1 MSDLDKTL
9 QALTYYKQADSSPSF
24 REALQNYYSQ
34 GLRAAALHRALGI
47 GAAGLG
53 VGLGAR
59 GLLGLLNLGKG
70 NIAPEEPYA
79 SSLVDLGEEKEEKEA
94 GAPDWYGSETSQYAG
109 DGGRSGDEELPSG
122 IYHGIQIGEKDSIP
136 SGLLSK
142 LFPKGRQVGRER
154 VPDIIAALKKIKGVD
169 VPDEVSD
176 DLVEFGWGV
185 NDEVPY
191 EGTPEMREAIEEA
204 LFPEKEAG
212 VPKGGLSFSSSRLT
226 SDEFEAKHKK
236 EKKKRKRKSRYKKAG
251 ILDFLKGEYAET
263 TKGVPWAIPAA
274 VGAGAGG
281 LYGGWKL
288 MDYVLDQRRKQNL
301 DEELETAKAEY
312 EAALSGADKE
322 AADGSLAADLDQLYD
337 NISEYGEKAA
347 ASWPELGGQA
357 AGVYG
362 AGAGVGALVMALLG
376 YKQGRKKQR
385 RRILARAQA
394 RKRREEYQ
402 RRPDPLYVRAGRSS
416 ELAPTVEDESSD
428 ASPSLDEIEDQLL

>member
-9 QALTYYKQADSSPSF
+9 QALTYYKQAASSPSF

-94 GAPDWYGSETSQYAG
+94 G
-109 DGGRSGDEELPSG
+109 
-122 IYHGIQIGEKDSIP
+122 
-136 SGLLSK
+136 
-142 LFPKGRQVGRER
+142 
-154 VPDIIAALKKIKGVD
+154 
-169 VPDEVSD
+169 
-176 DLVEFGWGV
+176 
-185 NDEVPY
+185 
-191 EGTPEMREAIEEA
+191 
-204 LFPEKEAG
+204 
-212 VPKGGLSFSSSRLT
+212 VPKGGLSFSASRLT

-236 EKKKRKRKSRYKKAG
+236 EKKKRKRKSRYKKAN

-312 EAALSGADKE
+312 EAALSGADKD